1 VHPVEFGLSQR
12 SDVVVSINRLVN
24 VKAAIIDLF
33 KEIKRSAVLDD
44 ATA

>member
-1 VHPVEFGLSQR
+1 MHPVECGLSQR

-24 VKAAIIDLF
+24 VKAAIIDL